1 MSITEIAGI
10 WLPETETHLTP
21 YLNGTAKKTGS
32 RGSYQLGTLATFLR
46 HVPFERRRSVLDIG
60 GHVGLWSMHLSKY
73 FQRVYAFEPT
83 PILQDCFERNVLTHP
98 TEARTNVQLIKTA
111 LSNVSGDGALIS
123 FETDNS
129 GHTHLAP
136 SDPNKH
142 IDGAQHLHV
151 TTTVLDEYLIP
162 DVDAIKI
169 DVEGFEYAVIQGGE
183 NLIRRCKPV
192 ICIEQKPHGFYEWGQ
207 YDAIKMLMSWGAK
220 PVERVIDDF
229 ILTWE

>member
-1 MSITEIAGI
+1 MNVVEIAGI
-10 WLPETETHLTP
+10 WLPETESHLTP
-21 YLNGTAKKTGS
+21 YLKQSSKKTGS
-32 RGSYQLGTLATFLR
+32 RGSYQLGTLGTFLK
-46 HVPFERRRSVLDIG
+46 HVPFERRRNVLDIG

-83 PILQDCFERNVLTHP
+83 PVLQECFERNVLTHP
-98 TEARTNVQLIKTA
+98 TEARNNVELIKTA
-111 LSNVSGDGALIS
+111 LSNVDGSKALIS
-123 FETDNS
+123 FEPDNS

-136 SDPNKH
+136 SDPSKAIAGATH
-142 IDGAQHLHV
+142 IEV
-151 TTTVLDEYLIP
+151 TTTILDAYQIS
-162 DVDAIKI
+162 DVDALKI

-183 NLIRRCKPV
+183 EMIRHNKPV

-207 YDAIKMLMSWGAK
+207 YDAIKLLMSWGAK